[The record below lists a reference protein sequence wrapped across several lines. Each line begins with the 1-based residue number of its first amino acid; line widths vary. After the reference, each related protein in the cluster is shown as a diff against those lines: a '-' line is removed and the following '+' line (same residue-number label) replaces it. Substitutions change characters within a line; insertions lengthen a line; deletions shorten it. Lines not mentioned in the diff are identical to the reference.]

1 MEGEDVDDDFGPD
14 LSTIMDRELT
24 LTPDVHPPT
33 EDTEGVDLPPDLPP
47 KASRRQNGV
56 LPQIDALG
64 SDNTAP
70 PPELP
75 PRREKES
82 KMGTVC
88 LFWFVYV
95 IEL

>member
-1 MEGEDVDDDFGPD
+1 
-14 LSTIMDRELT
+14 MDRELT

-56 LPQIDALG
+56 LPQLEALG
-64 SDNTAP
+64 SDATAP

-82 KMGTVC
+82 KMGTVSRFC
-88 LFWFVYV
+88 TSRRF
-95 IEL
+95 

>member
-1 MEGEDVDDDFGPD
+1 
-14 LSTIMDRELT
+14 MDRELT

-33 EDTEGVDLPPDLPP
+33 EDTEGVELPPDLPP

-56 LPQIDALG
+56 LPQLEALG
-64 SDNTAP
+64 SDTTAP

-82 KMGTVC
+82 KMGTVSRFC
-88 LFWFVYV
+88 TSRRF
-95 IEL
+95 